1 MIRFLLIFFFFN
13 FYFNKAKLTWYN
25 YSLKLN
31 SLQFKQKYWF
41 QARQK
46 SKTWSYIHIYNNK
59 CDWTVGLEQEVPLCK
74 QFNVWQ
80 QHLLQLLFYGFL
92 PTVSF
97 FQSFCNS
104 PRGMNLKTANCI
116 FFGNCSPESY
126 SMLDTKLW
134 ELKVVKRRSKTL
146 REWTKETGALVRGE
160 DWNVRQSVYNLD
172 IYFRGTE
179 TIAIQTL

>member
-1 MIRFLLIFFFFN
+1 M
-13 FYFNKAKLTWYN
+13 AAAPLTTAV
-25 YSLKLN
+25 LRIPPHC
-31 SLQFKQKYWF
+31 QF
-41 QARQK
+41 
-46 SKTWSYIHIYNNK
+46 
-59 CDWTVGLEQEVPLCK
+59 
-74 QFNVWQ
+74 
-80 QHLLQLLFYGFL
+80 
-92 PTVSF
+92 F

-104 PRGMNLKTANCI
+104 PRGMNLKTAKCI

-172 IYFRGTE
+172 IYFQGTE
-179 TIAIQTL
+179 TIAIQTLYSYTYLLTHKNFRRKKAYVWDVDINYN